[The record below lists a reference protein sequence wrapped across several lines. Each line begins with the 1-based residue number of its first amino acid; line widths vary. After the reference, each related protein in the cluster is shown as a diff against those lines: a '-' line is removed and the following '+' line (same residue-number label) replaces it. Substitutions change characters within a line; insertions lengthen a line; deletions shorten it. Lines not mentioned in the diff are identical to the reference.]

1 MPCTSYDR
9 NGTTTTL
16 ITEHREVQSM
26 DDTEKIVVEICRRK
40 RDSATGGEVQQWTR
54 LPRDRLVSTLES
66 HRETLFHLVPAAG
79 DPLGFTIE
87 LVYGEEMQKIV
98 DKYADL
104 LHHCKEEP

>member
-1 MPCTSYDR
+1 
-9 NGTTTTL
+9 
-16 ITEHREVQSM
+16 M

-40 RDSATGGEVQQWTR
+40 RDSATGSEVQQWTR
-54 LPRDRLVSTLES
+54 LPKDRLVSTLEG

-87 LVYGEEMQKIV
+87 LVYGDEMRAIV